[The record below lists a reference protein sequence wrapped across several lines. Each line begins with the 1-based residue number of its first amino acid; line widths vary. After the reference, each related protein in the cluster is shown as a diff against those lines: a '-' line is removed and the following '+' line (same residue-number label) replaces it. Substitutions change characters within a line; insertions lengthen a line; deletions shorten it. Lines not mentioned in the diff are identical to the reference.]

1 MESLQDSNREL
12 ARMRAAI
19 EAQAKVDELKM
30 ILEYDDDEASKAEV
44 KKKLLKLLKE
54 RQGL

>member
-1 MESLQDSNREL
+1 MRE
-12 ARMRAAI
+12 AI
-19 EAQAKVDELKM
+19 EAQAKVEELKM
-30 ILEYDDDEASKAEV
+30 ILEYEDDEEAKAEV

>member
-1 MESLQDSNREL
+1 MESLQDSNHEL